1 MPIAECIPTIDQV
14 CKLVGEGRNLT
25 SFASLYGT
33 TATVLLGANADVL
46 AGDATVHPGMVL
58 RVPLVNPTPPSP
70 CVDNEQWGCVTVS
83 QGDTLTTIAK
93 TQAVDPNNLC
103 TWNVRN
109 GVSNCSLIEIGQV
122 LAFPKHW
129 IDDGLVGCEIIPGL
143 IPSCYTNMGMYP
155 HYLNN
160 IPPLYSVDYAT
171 SKRFDTLNAFITPSG
186 TGYGGAEIWP
196 GVTVRVPGRR
206 CMPTHDYDCVSIGD
220 WTRAMNPP
228 DGRPFSQ
235 DGYIR
240 YIDENRWWLNEQV
253 GVARL
258 RLRAPPRHS
267 PAPPPPFLVRSRHS
281 TKVCWYSGRTMR
293 PPRTPSSTR
302 ARPSIPGALRAS
314 RHPQGPITL
323 IAHRL
328 PSCRASSLLTRCVTT
343 TRSTT
348 WMPAS
353 ASSKVSSA
361 RTTAS
366 KTALACRLRALGL
379 RSRTSPTPERKE
391 RLYHKLLVP
400 RVVCLLTHI
409 STLCCMHNLSSVQ
422 HRPIR

>member
-14 CKLVGEGRNLT
+14 CKLVGGGRNLT

-129 IDDGLVGCEIIPGL
+129 RRGTDDGLVGCDVIPGL

-155 HYLNN
+155 HNLNN
-160 IPPLYSVDYAT
+160 IPPLYSVDSAT

-186 TGYGGAEIWP
+186 PGYGGAEIWP

-267 PAPPPPFLVRSRHS
+267 PAPHHPFWSARATVRRYAGTVAARCARPARRLRHVHVRQSLVRCGRADTLRGRLLLLPTGFHCAGQA
-281 TKVCWYSGRTMR
+281 VCLQ
-293 PPRTPSSTR
+293 
-302 ARPSIPGALRAS
+302 GALQ
-314 RHPQGPITL
+314 RHARRPGCPL
-323 IAHRL
+323 RL
-328 PSCRASSLLTRCVTT
+328 Q
-343 TRSTT
+343 
-348 WMPAS
+348 
-353 ASSKVSSA
+353 A
-361 RTTAS
+361 R
-366 KTALACRLRALGL
+366 
-379 RSRTSPTPERKE
+379 
-391 RLYHKLLVP
+391 
-400 RVVCLLTHI
+400 
-409 STLCCMHNLSSVQ
+409 
-422 HRPIR
+422 